1 MELVAVDAAHP
12 LAKCRGAN
20 NAIVITLK
28 SGRTIELRGRGA
40 GRWPT
45 AESVVGDLFALW
57 RDQEPR
63 LGRRA
68 KVLGEFEAA
77 AS

>member
-1 MELVAVDAAHP
+1 MPVEAAHP
-12 LAKCRGAN
+12 LARCRGAN
-20 NAIVITLK
+20 NAVVITLK

-45 AESVVGDLFALW
+45 AESVLGDLLELW
-57 RDQEPR
+57 REQEPR
-63 LGRRA
+63 LDRCA
-68 KVLGEFEAA
+68 PVLGEFEAV